1 VAKILIVEDDVQL
14 SKLVRDWLKMERH
27 EPEVV
32 NDGQEGLNRLKVYD
46 YDLVVLDLELPLI
59 GGMEILREFRAT
71 GKKTPVL
78 ILTGRTNIDD
88 KELGLDSGADDYL
101 TKPFHAK
108 ELTARIRALMRRVG
122 GQLGNVLKSGDIE
135 LDKSSFTVKRCGVEI
150 RLVPKEFAL
159 LEFLMRNPGTVF
171 APEALLNRVWSNES
185 EATIDALTTC
195 IKRLRKKLDTE
206 DKESIIRN
214 VHGVGYG
221 LRTEEKS

>member
-1 VAKILIVEDDVQL
+1 MAKILIVEDDIQL

-27 EPEVV
+27 EVEVV

-46 YDLVVLDLELPLI
+46 YDLVVLDLELPVI

-78 ILTGRTNIDD
+78 ILTGRTTIDD

-122 GQLGNVLKSGDIE
+122 GNIGSVLTSGDIE
-135 LDKSSFTVKRCGVEI
+135 LDRTSFTVKRAGI
-150 RLVPKEFAL
+150 DIKLVPKEFAL

-171 APEALLNRVWSNES
+171 PPEALLNRVWSNES
-185 EATIDALTTC
+185 DATVEALTTC
-195 IKRLRKKLDTE
+195 IKRLRKKLDVE
-206 DKESIIRN
+206 GKESIIRN

-221 LRTEEKS
+221 LRSDQNN

>member
-1 VAKILIVEDDVQL
+1 MAKILIIEDDVQL

-27 EPEVV
+27 EAEVV
-32 NDGQEGLNRLKVYD
+32 NDGQEGLNRLKVYE
-46 YDLVVLDLELPLI
+46 YDLIVLDLELPMLS
-59 GGMEILREFRAT
+59 GMEILREFRAT

-78 ILTGRTNIDD
+78 ILTGRTTIDD

-122 GQLGNVLKSGDIE
+122 GQVGLILKSGDIE
-135 LDKSSFTVKRCGVEI
+135 LDRAAFTVKRAGVEVK
-150 RLVPKEFAL
+150 LVPKEFAL

-171 APEALLNRVWSNES
+171 PPEALLNRVWSNES
-185 EATIDALTTC
+185 DATVEALTTC

-206 DKESIIRN
+206 GQESLIRN

-221 LRTEEKS
+221 LRADLGH